1 LIHSIDMTADGTL
14 SVLAL
19 IEIKVSRD
27 RLGV

>member
-1 LIHSIDMTADGTL
+1 MTADGTL